1 MGGSIPKQFA
11 IVGGEPLLTRTVNNF
26 AAALPTAKLVVVLP
40 AGQADFWRNLSARFP
55 VAKHMLA
62 EGGKERFHSV
72 KNGLAALDGM
82 ELDLIAVQ
90 DGVRPFASAEMIRR
104 AVDCA
109 KENGTAI
116 PVVRPVDS
124 FRRIEGDGSIPEDR
138 SSLRIIQTPQ
148 VFDAEMLRKAYD
160 TAYDKA
166 FTDDASVVEHAGHR
180 ITLCEGERTNIKITT
195 PEDIVFAEAIAG
207 KLRERE

>member
-26 AAALPTAKLVVVLP
+26 AAALPSARLVVVLP
-40 AGQADFWRNLSARFP
+40 AGQTDFWRNLSARFP
-55 VAKHMLA
+55 VAKHTVV
-62 EGGKERFHSV
+62 EGGRERFHSV
-72 KNGLAALDGM
+72 KNGLAALEDADI
-82 ELDLIAVQ
+82 DLIAVQ

-104 AVDCA
+104 TVECA
-109 KENGTAI
+109 MKNGSAI

-124 FRRIEGDGSIPEDR
+124 FRRIDGDASVPEDR

-148 VFDAEMLRKAYD
+148 VFDAETLRKAYR
-160 TAYDKA
+160 TEYDEA
-166 FTDDASVVEHAGHR
+166 FTDDASVVEHDGHR
-180 ITLCEGERTNIKITT
+180 VTLCDGERTNIKITT
-195 PEDIVFAEAIAG
+195 PEDIVFAEAIAR